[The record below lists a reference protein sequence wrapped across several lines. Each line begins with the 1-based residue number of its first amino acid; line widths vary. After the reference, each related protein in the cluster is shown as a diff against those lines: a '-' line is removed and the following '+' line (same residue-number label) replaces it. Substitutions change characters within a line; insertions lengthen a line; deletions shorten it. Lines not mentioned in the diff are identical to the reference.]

1 VRAIATSKND
11 RCAHRFLGYWR
22 SQDVFGEKVHFTYK
36 GKMSYQTSIGALISV
51 IIKFIMILFIVYE
64 AYTIFTRKHP
74 AISVKTSHHDLSLEP
89 STVLPFKYGFD
100 IAVGLTT
107 RNKNLL
113 GVGSS
118 NLISKSLDNEEI
130 EEHVHLNYLD
140 PSFGKLTASYDVIDW
155 DHISGRKSLNSTPI

>member
-1 VRAIATSKND
+1 LQGSLSSKKNRTNLVRAIATSKKD
-11 RCAHRFLGYWR
+11 RCTHRLLGYWR

-51 IIKFIMILFIVYE
+51 IIKCIMILFIVYE

-74 AISVKTSHHDLSLEP
+74 AISVKTSHHDLSVEP
-89 STVLPFKYGFD
+89 GTVFPFKYGFD

-113 GVGSS
+113 GQASS
-118 NLISKSLDNEEI
+118 NLIS
-130 EEHVHLNYLD
+130 
-140 PSFGKLTASYDVIDW
+140 
-155 DHISGRKSLNSTPI
+155 